1 MTRYFM
7 VKDKNGKI
15 VSTGSETD
23 AENKNGAIRIQVQTV
38 ADFTKKETSK
48 DEYLK
53 EISKHQ

>member
-23 AENKNGAIRIQVQTV
+23 AENKNGAIRIQVQTA
-38 ADFTKKETSK
+38 ADFTKEETSKDGYLKETSK
-48 DEYLK
+48 
-53 EISKHQ
+53 HQ